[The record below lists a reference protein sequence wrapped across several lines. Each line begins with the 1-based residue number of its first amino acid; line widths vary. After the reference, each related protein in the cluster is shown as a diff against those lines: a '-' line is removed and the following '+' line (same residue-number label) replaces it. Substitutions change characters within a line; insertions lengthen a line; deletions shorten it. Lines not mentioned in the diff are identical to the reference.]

1 AKRRESRDAADA
13 ASSLAALGALDIKAA
28 RKYLAGSSAS
38 ELLGGLSS
46 RKRTRNSVTTSA
58 STAGNADTYSDDD
71 EENDVD
77 DNEVSDDEDNVDYDG
92 NRDGDAI
99 DGNGKDGGVL
109 NSSGL
114 SKVCGSL
121 STASLA
127 ATHQNS
133 LSDYSLHH
141 RHAAAATVP
150 THAALENSPATT
162 LPSIASICDRIS
174 TLPPLPSRLPPQQQL
189 FLPPM
194 MLPSFQLPG
203 TPLSQQQQSPLSFV
217 PSTSS
222 LSSLISSSSTLPT
235 QAATSSGSR
244 TLPSTGSDSAPALAV
259 QYYPPPAASSSAQH
273 HSKYHPYFR
282 PQL

>member
-1 AKRRESRDAADA
+1 MSPVTAAKAHARLSDLDAIKVRRDSGADPMTASSQQASTARAPSKRKPAVRRARHFVEEPLAFELLRGLSNLSSTVDDDPLYFDQLLGAAVNVKHAFDLGRMDVINGTIRPRNTSLCHECITTVSSVWRSGPDGPRTLCNACGLRYYKQNQRRAIEAKRRESRDAADA

-58 STAGNADTYSDDD
+58 FTAGNADTYSDDD

-114 SKVCGSL
+114 
-121 STASLA
+121 
-127 ATHQNS
+127 
-133 LSDYSLHH
+133 
-141 RHAAAATVP
+141 
-150 THAALENSPATT
+150 
-162 LPSIASICDRIS
+162 
-174 TLPPLPSRLPPQQQL
+174 
-189 FLPPM
+189 
-194 MLPSFQLPG
+194 
-203 TPLSQQQQSPLSFV
+203 
-217 PSTSS
+217 
-222 LSSLISSSSTLPT
+222 
-235 QAATSSGSR
+235 
-244 TLPSTGSDSAPALAV
+244 
-259 QYYPPPAASSSAQH
+259 
-273 HSKYHPYFR
+273 
-282 PQL
+282 